1 MKSSYIIILLSIALI
16 GCGPSWHAKRV
27 RYHERMYYA
36 KGGEIKKDTV
46 YIEKVVTIP
55 EVKLDTIFQS
65 KPQDTVYLTKE
76 RLRIKYVNLPGDSV
90 FIEVECKD
98 SVITIKEPVYINK
111 TIQAESKIPWWVY
124 IIFGLSGLVIVVLA
138 FRR

>member
-1 MKSSYIIILLSIALI
+1 MNKTLIIIILSILS
-16 GCGPSWHAKRV
+16 GCGSNYHAKRM

-46 YIEKVVTIP
+46 FITKTITIP

-65 KPQDTVYLTKE
+65 KPLDTVYLTKE
-76 RLRIKYVNLPGDSV
+76 RLRIKYVNLPGDSI
-90 FIEVECKD
+90 FIEGACKD
-98 SVITIKEPVYINK
+98 SIITIKEAVYINK
-111 TIQAESKIPWWVY
+111 IFEAKNGLPWWLYVL
-124 IIFGLSGLVIVVLA
+124 FGFAALVIIMLL